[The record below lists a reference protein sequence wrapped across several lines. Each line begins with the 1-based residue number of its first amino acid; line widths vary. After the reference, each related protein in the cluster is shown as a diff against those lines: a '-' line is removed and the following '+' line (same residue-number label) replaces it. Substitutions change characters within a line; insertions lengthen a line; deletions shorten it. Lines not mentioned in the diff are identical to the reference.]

1 MKVWTYLHSNN
12 MVHKGTIIVYIM
24 NTDMW
29 QEVQINN
36 MIKHMYMY

>member
-1 MKVWTYLHSNN
+1 MWTYLHSNN
-12 MVHKGTIIVYIM
+12 MVHKDTIIVYIM

>member
-1 MKVWTYLHSNN
+1 MYNN
-12 MVHKGTIIVYIM
+12 SIYIM

-36 MIKHMYMY
+36 MIKRMYMY

>member
-1 MKVWTYLHSNN
+1 
-12 MVHKGTIIVYIM
+12 MVHKDTIIVYIM

-36 MIKHMYMY
+36 MIKRMYMF

>member
-1 MKVWTYLHSNN
+1 
-12 MVHKGTIIVYIM
+12 MVHKDTIIVYIM

-36 MIKHMYMY
+36 MIKRMYMY

>member
-1 MKVWTYLHSNN
+1 MWTYLHSNN
-12 MVHKGTIIVYIM
+12 MVHKDTIIVYIM

-36 MIKHMYMY
+36 MIKRMYMY

>member
-1 MKVWTYLHSNN
+1 
-12 MVHKGTIIVYIM
+12 MVHKDTIIVYIM